1 MQKLLLITE
10 NLSFKYLLILLGVLW
25 SLLLSTMCRFQ
36 DWKLL
41 LMSTAMYLPL
51 ILFLALSHKYSE
63 MLNRYR
69 DKQRNVELSILLI
82 MPMIVVAVTYAIV
95 MKFMP
100 KGTHESFLIL
110 VFGVGPALT
119 ISGIIALLLDST

>member
-1 MQKLLLITE
+1 MQKLPLITE
-10 NLSFKYLLILLGVLW
+10 NLSFKYLLILLGVIW
-25 SLLLSTMCRFQ
+25 SLLLSTMCRFE

-51 ILFLALSHKYSE
+51 ILFLALGHKYSE

-69 DKQRNVELSILLI
+69 DKQRNVGLSILLI

>member
-1 MQKLLLITE
+1 MQKLPLITE
-10 NLSFKYLLILLGVLW
+10 NLSFKYLLILLGVIW
-25 SLLLSTMCRFQ
+25 SLLLSTMCRFE

-51 ILFLALSHKYSE
+51 ILFLALGHKYSE

-69 DKQRNVELSILLI
+69 DKQRNVGLSILLI

-119 ISGIIALLLDST
+119 ISGIIALLSDST